1 MPGKRM
7 RKRRRPPLR
16 FPKLSHRQML
26 AGLFLVAMVCTAVYG
41 VHIVSMLRDLSGEIA
56 VSDAKDA
63 AIDTVNEAMLLM
75 MTRGNYDYDY
85 FVDLGTGKDGQ
96 VASLNANMSRI
107 NAFSAALLDYVGQ
120 LDRKNIQVAIPLGNL
135 MGSSLL
141 LGRGPEIVIHMIM
154 LTSPH
159 IQFRSEL
166 TAAGIN
172 QTEHRLLLDV
182 VVDIDV
188 LVPWG
193 AVSTQAVTEV
203 LIAQTVIVGRVP
215 NLYVNTTDTITE

>member
-1 MPGKRM
+1 MPMRR
-7 RKRRRPPLR
+7 RKRRKRVYMHIPVLSKKQVVRAAVFAVMLMVFVIALHIAGVLR
-16 FPKLSHRQML
+16 E
-26 AGLFLVAMVCTAVYG
+26 
-41 VHIVSMLRDLSGEIA
+41 LSGEMA
-56 VSDAKDA
+56 LSDARDT

-75 MTRGNYDYDY
+75 MSRGNYDYDY
-85 FVDLGTGKDGQ
+85 FVDLMVGSDGQ

-120 LDRKNIQVAIPLGNL
+120 LDRKNIRVSIPIGNL
-135 MGSSLL
+135 TGSSLL
-141 LGRGPEIVIHMIM
+141 LGRGPELEVQMIM

-159 IQFRSEL
+159 VQFHSEL
-166 TAAGIN
+166 SAAGIN

-188 LVPWG
+188 LIPWG
-193 AVSTQAVTEV
+193 SVETQATTEV

-215 NLYVNTTDTITE
+215 NLYVNTTE

>member
-1 MPGKRM
+1 MPIHNSP
-7 RKRRRPPLR
+7 RRRRLMRQRMQSRDKRLYGYVILGCILVILIGMLHIGSVLR
-16 FPKLSHRQML
+16 E
-26 AGLFLVAMVCTAVYG
+26 
-41 VHIVSMLRDLSGEIA
+41 LSGQMA
-56 VSDAKDA
+56 LSDAKDT

-75 MTRGNYDYDY
+75 MSRGNYDYDY
-85 FVDLGTGKDGQ
+85 FVDLGVSTDGQ
-96 VASLNANMSRI
+96 VTSLNANMSRI

-120 LDRKNIQVAIPLGNL
+120 LDRKNLRVSIPLGNL
-135 MGSSLL
+135 TGSSLL
-141 LGRGPEIVIHMIM
+141 LGRGPEVEIQMIM

-159 IQFRSEL
+159 IEFRSEL
-166 TAAGIN
+166 SAAGIN

-193 AVSTQAVTEV
+193 SVKTQAATEV

-215 NLYVNTTDTITE
+215 NLYMNTTE

>member
-1 MPGKRM
+1 MPIFNRA
-7 RKRRRPPLR
+7 RRN
-16 FPKLSHRQML
+16 KYHRYHFRVSYQRIY
-26 AGLFLVAMVCTAVYG
+26 GMVVFTVVIVILIGVLHIAAV
-41 VHIVSMLRDLSGEIA
+41 LRDLSGQMA
-56 VSDAKDA
+56 LSDAKDT

-75 MTRGNYDYDY
+75 MSRGNYDYDY
-85 FVDLGTGKDGQ
+85 FVDLGIGTDGQ
-96 VASLNANMSRI
+96 ATSLNANMSRI

-120 LDRKNIQVAIPLGNL
+120 LDRKNIYISIPMGNL
-135 MGSSLL
+135 TGSSLL
-141 LGRGPEIVIHMIM
+141 LGRGPEIEIQMIM

-166 TAAGIN
+166 SAAGIN

-193 AVSTQAVTEV
+193 SVKTQATTEV

-215 NLYVNTTDTITE
+215 NLYVNSTE

>member
-1 MPGKRM
+1 MPRFNHPRHKRPC
-7 RKRRRPPLR
+7 RQRVPLNVKRLYGAAAFVFALIVLVGALHIGDVLR
-16 FPKLSHRQML
+16 E
-26 AGLFLVAMVCTAVYG
+26 
-41 VHIVSMLRDLSGEIA
+41 LSGQMA
-56 VSDAKDA
+56 LSDAKDT

-75 MTRGNYDYDY
+75 MSRGNYDYDY
-85 FVDLGTGKDGQ
+85 FVDLGVSADGQ
-96 VASLNANMSRI
+96 VTSLNANMSRI

-120 LDRKNIQVAIPLGNL
+120 LDRKNIVVSIPLGNL
-135 MGSSLL
+135 TGSSLL
-141 LGRGPEIVIHMIM
+141 LGRGPEIEIQMIM

-159 IQFRSEL
+159 IEFHSEL
-166 TAAGIN
+166 SAAGIN

-193 AVSTQAVTEV
+193 SVETQATTEV

-215 NLYVNTTDTITE
+215 NLYVNSTE

>member
-1 MPGKRM
+1 MPIHNRP
-7 RKRRRPPLR
+7 RHRRLVRRRQQLSRKQLCVYLLFACILVILIATLYIGGVLR
-16 FPKLSHRQML
+16 E
-26 AGLFLVAMVCTAVYG
+26 
-41 VHIVSMLRDLSGEIA
+41 LSGQMA
-56 VSDAKDA
+56 LSDARDT

-75 MTRGNYDYDY
+75 MSRGNYDYEY
-85 FVDLGTGKDGQ
+85 FVDLGMSADGQ
-96 VASLNANMSRI
+96 VTSLNANMSRI

-120 LDRKNIQVAIPLGNL
+120 LDRKNLRVSIPMGNL
-135 MGSSLL
+135 TGSSLL
-141 LGRGPEIVIHMIM
+141 LGRGPEIEIQMIM

-159 IQFRSEL
+159 IEFHSEL
-166 TAAGIN
+166 SAAGIN

-193 AVSTQAVTEV
+193 SVETQATTEV

-215 NLYVNTTDTITE
+215 NLYMNTTE

>member
-1 MPGKRM
+1 MP
-7 RKRRRPPLR
+7 RKRFGRRRRMGIRLPCISKANLV
-16 FPKLSHRQML
+16 KACLVVMVASI
-26 AGLFLVAMVCTAVYG
+26 GLYVLYASAV
-41 VHIVSMLRDLSGEIA
+41 LRDISGEMA
-56 VSDAKDA
+56 LSDAKDT
-63 AIDTVNEAMLLM
+63 AIDTVNEAMILM

-85 FVDLGTGKDGQ
+85 FVDLGVGTDGQ
-96 VASLNANMSRI
+96 VTSLNANMSRI

-120 LDRKNIQVAIPLGNL
+120 LDRKNIQASIPIGNL
-135 MGSSLL
+135 TGSSLL
-141 LGRGPEIVIHMIM
+141 LGRGPEIIIQMIM

-166 TAAGIN
+166 SAAGIN

-182 VVDIDV
+182 VVDIDL

-193 AVSTQAVTEV
+193 TVSTQAVTEV

-215 NLYVNTTDTITE
+215 NLYMNTTE

>member
-1 MPGKRM
+1 MPIRR
-7 RKRRRPPLR
+7 RKRRKPRLGLCISV
-16 FPKLSHRQML
+16 PKLPMRSL
-26 AGLFLVAMVCTAVYG
+26 LYCGLFVLVFAASLHIAG
-41 VHIVSMLRDLSGEIA
+41 VLRALSGEIA
-56 VSDAKDA
+56 LSDAKDT

-85 FVDLGTGKDGQ
+85 FVDLGVGTDGQ
-96 VASLNANMSRI
+96 VTSLNANMSRI

-120 LDRKNIQVAIPLGNL
+120 LDRKNIQVSIPIGNL
-135 MGSSLL
+135 TGSSLL
-141 LGRGPEIVIHMIM
+141 LGRGPNITVRMIM

-166 TAAGIN
+166 SAAGIN
-172 QTEHRLLLDV
+172 QTEHRLFLDV
-182 VVDIDV
+182 VVDINV

-193 AVSTQAVTEV
+193 SVSTQATTEV

-215 NLYVNTTDTITE
+215 NLYVNTTE

>member
-1 MPGKRM
+1 MP
-7 RKRRRPPLR
+7 RKRFGRRCPAVIRLPHISKASLI
-16 FPKLSHRQML
+16 K
-26 AGLFLVAMVCTAVYG
+26 AGFFVVAISIGLYVLYASAV
-41 VHIVSMLRDLSGEIA
+41 LRDISGEMA
-56 VSDAKDA
+56 LSDAKDT
-63 AIDTVNEAMLLM
+63 AIDTVNEAMILM

-85 FVDLGTGKDGQ
+85 FVDLGVGTDGQ
-96 VASLNANMSRI
+96 VTSLNANMSRI

-120 LDRKNIQVAIPLGNL
+120 LDRKNIQAAIPLGNL
-135 MGSSLL
+135 TGSSLL
-141 LGRGPEIVIHMIM
+141 LGRGPEVVIQMIM

-166 TAAGIN
+166 SAAGIN

-182 VVDIDV
+182 VVDIDL

-193 AVSTQAVTEV
+193 TVSTQAVTEV

-215 NLYVNTTDTITE
+215 NLYMNTTE

>member
-1 MPGKRM
+1 MPRRRFG
-7 RKRRRPPLR
+7 RRRPMVLR
-16 FPKLSHRQML
+16 LPYISK
-26 AGLFLVAMVCTAVYG
+26 AGLVKAVF
-41 VHIVSMLRDLSGEIA
+41 VIAAVSIGLYVLYASAVLRDISGEMA
-56 VSDAKDA
+56 LSDAKDT
-63 AIDTVNEAMLLM
+63 AIDTVNEAMILM

-85 FVDLGTGKDGQ
+85 FVDLGVGTDGQ
-96 VASLNANMSRI
+96 VTSLNANMSRI

-120 LDRKNIQVAIPLGNL
+120 LDRKNIQAAIPLGNL
-135 MGSSLL
+135 TGSSLL
-141 LGRGPEIVIHMIM
+141 LGRGPEIVIQMIM

-166 TAAGIN
+166 SAAGIN

-182 VVDIDV
+182 VVDIDL

-193 AVSTQAVTEV
+193 TVSTQAVTEV

-215 NLYVNTTDTITE
+215 NLYMNTTE

>member
-1 MPGKRM
+1 MPRFNRRPRGAF
-7 RKRRRPPLR
+7 RRRQIYIVRKQLR
-16 FPKLSHRQML
+16 FTIIL
-26 AGLFLVAMVCTAVYG
+26 AFLLMVIVAGMSIGG
-41 VHIVSMLRDLSGEIA
+41 VLRELSGQMA
-56 VSDAKDA
+56 LSDAKDT

-75 MTRGNYDYDY
+75 MSRGNYDYDY
-85 FVDLGTGKDGQ
+85 FVDLGVSSDGQ
-96 VASLNANMSRI
+96 VTSLNANMSRI

-120 LDRKNIQVAIPLGNL
+120 LDRKNIRVSIPLGNL
-135 MGSSLL
+135 TGSSLL
-141 LGRGPEIVIHMIM
+141 LGRGPEIEIQMIM

-159 IQFRSEL
+159 IAFRSEL
-166 TAAGIN
+166 SAAGIN

-193 AVSTQAVTEV
+193 SVETQATTEV

-215 NLYVNTTDTITE
+215 NLYMNTTE

>member
-1 MPGKRM
+1 MPM
-7 RKRRRPPLR
+7 KRRRQRKRVRISLPR
-16 FPKLSHRQML
+16 FSKPQLIQT
-26 AGLFLVAMVCTAVYG
+26 ALFLVILICFVLTLYIAG
-41 VHIVSMLRDLSGEIA
+41 ILRELSGEMA
-56 VSDAKDA
+56 LSDAKDA

-75 MTRGNYDYDY
+75 MSRGNYDYDY
-85 FVDLGTGKDGQ
+85 FVDLGVGADGQ
-96 VASLNANMSRI
+96 VSSLNANMSRI

-120 LDRKNIQVAIPLGNL
+120 LDRKNIHVSIPIGNL
-135 MGSSLL
+135 TGSSLL
-141 LGRGPEIVIHMIM
+141 LGRGPEIEIQMIM

-166 TAAGIN
+166 SAAGIN

-193 AVSTQAVTEV
+193 SVETQATTEV

-215 NLYVNTTDTITE
+215 NLYVNTTE

>member
-1 MPGKRM
+1 MP
-7 RKRRRPPLR
+7 RRRRLRRRARLR
-16 FPKLSHRQML
+16 FALPRTAIRRLL
-26 AGLFLVAMVCTAVYG
+26 IYGLFFLLVFST
-41 VHIVSMLRDLSGEIA
+41 VHIAGVLRELSGEMA
-56 VSDAKDA
+56 LSDAKDT

-85 FVDLGTGKDGQ
+85 FVDLGVGSDGQ
-96 VASLNANMSRI
+96 VTSLNANMSRI

-120 LDRKNIQVAIPLGNL
+120 LDRKSIQVAIPIGNL
-135 MGSSLL
+135 TGSSLL
-141 LGRGPEIVIHMIM
+141 LGRGPEITVRMIM

-159 IQFRSEL
+159 VQFRSEL
-166 TAAGIN
+166 SAAGIN

-193 AVSTQAVTEV
+193 AVETQATTEV

-215 NLYVNTTDTITE
+215 NLYVNTTE

>member
-1 MPGKRM
+1 MPRRR
-7 RKRRRPPLR
+7 RKRRMHIFVR
-16 FPKLSHRQML
+16 FPVISKKRMMRL
-26 AGLFLVAMVCTAVYG
+26 AVYLLAIMVFAVTMHIAG
-41 VHIVSMLRDLSGEIA
+41 VLRELSGEIA
-56 VSDAKDA
+56 LSDAKDT

-75 MTRGNYDYDY
+75 MSRGNYDYDY
-85 FVDLGTGKDGQ
+85 FVDLGVGTDGQ

-120 LDRKNIQVAIPLGNL
+120 LDRKNIRVSIPIGNL
-135 MGSSLL
+135 TGSSLL
-141 LGRGPEIVIHMIM
+141 LGRGPEIEVQMIM

-159 IQFRSEL
+159 VRFRSEL
-166 TAAGIN
+166 SAAGIN

-193 AVSTQAVTEV
+193 SVETQVTTEV

-215 NLYVNTTDTITE
+215 NLYVNTTE

>member
-1 MPGKRM
+1 MPIHNKIRHRGF
-7 RKRRRPPLR
+7 RRRRFSITRKDLLGLLAAVFILIVFVGTLHIGGVLR
-16 FPKLSHRQML
+16 E
-26 AGLFLVAMVCTAVYG
+26 
-41 VHIVSMLRDLSGEIA
+41 LSGQMA
-56 VSDAKDA
+56 LSDAKDT

-75 MTRGNYDYDY
+75 MSRGNYDYDY
-85 FVDLGTGKDGQ
+85 FVDLGVSADGQ
-96 VASLNANMSRI
+96 VTSLNANMSRI

-120 LDRKNIQVAIPLGNL
+120 LDRKNIVVSIPLGNL
-135 MGSSLL
+135 TGSSLL
-141 LGRGPEIVIHMIM
+141 LGRGPEIEIQMIM

-159 IQFRSEL
+159 VAFRSEL
-166 TAAGIN
+166 SAAGIN

-193 AVSTQAVTEV
+193 SVDTQATTEV

-215 NLYVNTTDTITE
+215 NLYVNSTE

>member
-1 MPGKRM
+1 MPIHNRP
-7 RKRRRPPLR
+7 RYRRILRRRVYVSKNKLCGYMIMGLALIFMIGALHVGSVLR
-16 FPKLSHRQML
+16 E
-26 AGLFLVAMVCTAVYG
+26 
-41 VHIVSMLRDLSGEIA
+41 LSGQMA
-56 VSDAKDA
+56 LSDAKDT

-75 MTRGNYDYDY
+75 MSRGNYDYDY
-85 FVDLGTGKDGQ
+85 FVDLGVSVDGQ
-96 VASLNANMSRI
+96 VTSLNANMSRI

-120 LDRKNIQVAIPLGNL
+120 LDRKNLRVSIPLGNL
-135 MGSSLL
+135 SGSSLL
-141 LGRGPEIVIHMIM
+141 LGRGPEVEIQMIM

-159 IQFRSEL
+159 IAFRSEL
-166 TAAGIN
+166 SAAGIN

-193 AVSTQAVTEV
+193 SVKTQATTEV

-215 NLYVNTTDTITE
+215 NLYMNTTE